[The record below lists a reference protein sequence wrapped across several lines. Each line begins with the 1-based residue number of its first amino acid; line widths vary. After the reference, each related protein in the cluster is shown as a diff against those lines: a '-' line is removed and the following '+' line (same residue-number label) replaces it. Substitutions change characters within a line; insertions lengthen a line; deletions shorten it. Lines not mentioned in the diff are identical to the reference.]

1 MGNCGVG
8 TLGFWGWE
16 IVRLGQWDTGRPGD
30 KNLEH
35 WEAGTLVGL
44 EAEAWDIGTLG
55 GWDAARLGG

>member
-1 MGNCGVG
+1 M
-8 TLGFWGWE
+8 GFWGWE